1 LANSRPIN
9 WRHLTTVLSVMVL
22 VGTEVF
28 GVALAAGWAI
38 AGLLELGDVV
48 GYALMGLFS
57 LAALYA
63 MVQLWQ
69 RWDVVEPVWGSGWR
83 GNEAGARELRPER
96 RAG

>member
-1 LANSRPIN
+1 MRQPQPGDLAALADTRPIN
-9 WRHLTTVLSVMVL
+9 WRHLGTVISVMVL

-48 GYALMGLFS
+48 GHALMGLFS

-63 MVQLWQ
+63 LVLLW
-69 RWDVVEPVWGSGWR
+69 RRSTSIEPIR
-83 GNEAGARELRPER
+83 GRG
-96 RAG
+96 